1 MSISR
6 RGNSWRVSLTHQ
18 GKQHR
23 TTAKSETEARALEL
37 EGKAALLRGDEP
49 FPRSMGQARSTI
61 RKVSDLFDLS
71 YTRRWA
77 GSKGERTAVP
87 NAEAVLELLGLS
99 LAVRDLTQADVNRV
113 YDDLRGQGLAG
124 ATINRKMSCLQA
136 MLTDAFEDGWIDRKL
151 KVRRAEVAAKRKREV
166 STTELNEIT
175 VRMQNIQHARLTWFL
190 LDTGLRVGEALA
202 LGDWDTYLVGAI
214 TVDEAKGGNSRTV
227 PLTDLAQEAFRRLSM
242 RTISQSAF
250 NHDWR
255 QAREAVGL
263 GPEVTPHA
271 LRHTCASRLV
281 RAGVDLVTVQRWMG
295 WSSPAMLNDY
305 VHLMPD
311 QTAKAVQ
318 ALESYSEK

>member
-23 TTAKSETEARALEL
+23 TTGKTQQEAEALEL
-37 EGKAALLRGDEP
+37 EGRAALLRGETP
-49 FPRSMGQARSTI
+49 WEGRTSSNPTGGRL
-61 RKVSDLFDLS
+61 VSDLFDLS
-71 YTRRWA
+71 YGRRWA

-87 NAEAVLELLGLS
+87 NARAVLELLGLS
-99 LAVRDLTQADVNRV
+99 LAVRELTQAGVNRV
-113 YDDLRGQGLAG
+113 YDSLRSEDLAG

-136 MLTDAFEDGWIDRKL
+136 MLTDAFEDGWIGRKL
-151 KVRRAEVAAKRKREV
+151 KVRRAEVAAKKRR
-166 STTELNEIT
+166 EISQEEFND
-175 VRMQNIQHARLTWFL
+175 VCGRMHFECHRFLAEFL
-190 LDTGLRVGEALA
+190 LYTGCRVGEALQVPC
-202 LGDWDTYLVGAI
+202 GEWQ
-214 TVDEAKGGNSRTV
+214 DEVTFGETKGGTSRTV
-227 PLTDLAQEAFRRLSM
+227 PLLYASSYAVWKGQLDR
-242 RTISQSAF
+242 ISQSAF

-255 QAREAVGL
+255 QAREAAGL

-311 QTAKAVQ
+311 QTAQAVQ
-318 ALESYSEK
+318 ALEAYSER

>member
-18 GKQHR
+18 GQQHR

-37 EGKAALLRGDEP
+37 EGKAALLRGETP
-49 FPRSMGQARSTI
+49 FPRSMRQAGPSS

-71 YTRRWA
+71 YNRRWA

-87 NAEAVLELLGLS
+87 NAEAVLELLGLFHS
-99 LAVRDLTQADVNRV
+99 VRDLTQADVNRV
-113 YDDLRGQGLAG
+113 YDDLRASGLAG

-136 MLTDAFEDGWIDRKL
+136 MLTDAFEDGWIGRKL
-151 KVRRAEVAAKRKREV
+151 KVRRAEVAAKKRREV
-166 STTELNEIT
+166 SEEEISAIILELT
-175 VRMQNIQHARLTWFL
+175 RDHGQLARFL
-190 LDTGLRVGEALA
+190 VETGCRVGEALA
-202 LGDWDTYLVGAI
+202 LERCPHWVG
-214 TVDEAKGGNSRTV
+214 TVTIADSKSGRSREV
-227 PLTDLAQEAFRRLSM
+227 PLTVAASNAYGTTNFSR
-242 RTISQSAF
+242 ISQSAF

-255 QAREAVGL
+255 QARKAAGL